1 METIK
6 VEQLRKVFYKKINAA
21 PRWEQFYTMPAIIQK
36 CLNTKSLAGMNKAEY
51 QYIQGSVRNQI
62 TPLMASELKEQGRFL
77 VAVKRPNKLVMY
89 GFTRER
95 DKILN
100 YISRRSLRDRNIVKR
115 TAEIIEIGNG
125 LMDLRGYDKI
135 DNKSIAQ
142 EEKQLFID
150 YKKN

>member
-6 VEQLRKVFYKKINAA
+6 AEQLKKIFYKKTNMA

-36 CLNTKSLAGMNKAEY
+36 CLNAKSLEGISKADY
-51 QYIQGSVRNQI
+51 QYIQGSARNQI
-62 TPLMASELKEQGRFL
+62 FPIMASELKEQGRFL
-77 VAVKRPNKLVMY
+77 VAIKRPNKLVMY

-100 YISRRSLRDRNIVKR
+100 YVARRSLRDRNIVTK

-125 LMDLRGYDKI
+125 LMDLLGYEKI
-135 DNKSIAQ
+135 DMQAIAAK
-142 EEKQLFID
+142 EKQLMIN
-150 YKKN
+150 YKE